1 MKSKSTKKITLMVIL
16 FMIILLSL
24 SRSVFAASKSVS
36 KVKDLK
42 VKTNTTSSITVKWKK
57 DSLVS
62 GYNVYMAKRKKF
74 KIY

>member
-57 DSLVS
+57 DSSVS